1 MIKMDKDKSIPE
13 ELQFLEETPD
23 FLFTL
28 TGSRSF
34 TFGKVYQNSDWDF
47 FIEESKELLTFLKQ
61 HEFVNQYD
69 AYQNDPLNVAVYRKD
84 IPSLGTHVDIQVVN
98 DVQAKIK
105 MNSALKMHF
114 PYGLPEF
121 SNDVDRKLFTRRLWR
136 LMYQLYCC

>member
-1 MIKMDKDKSIPE
+1 MIKIDKDKSIPE

-34 TFGKVYQNSDWDF
+34 TFGKIYKDSDWDF
-47 FIEESKELLTFLKQ
+47 FIEESKELLIFLKQ
-61 HEFVNQYD
+61 HGFVNQYD

-84 IPSLGTHVDIQVVN
+84 IPLLGTHVDIQVVN
-98 DVQAKIK
+98 DIQAKVR
-105 MNSALKMHF
+105 MNSALKTHF

-121 SNDVDRKLFTRRLWR
+121 SNDVERKLFTKRLWR
-136 LMYQLYCC
+136 LMYQLYRC

>member
-121 SNDVDRKLFTRRLWR
+121 SDDVDRKLFTRRLWR

>member
-1 MIKMDKDKSIPE
+1 MIKMDRNKILPR
-13 ELQFLEETPD
+13 ELLFLEETPD

-34 TFGKVYQNSDWDF
+34 TYGKVFETADWDF
-47 FIEESKELLTFLKQ
+47 FTEEKKELIKFL
-61 HEFVNQYD
+61 EDNGFVNCYS
-69 AYQNDPLNVAVYRKD
+69 AYENDPLNTAVYRKD

-121 SNDVDRKLFTRRLWR
+121 SDNIDRKLFTKRLWR
-136 LMYQLYCC
+136 LMYQLYRC

>member
-1 MIKMDKDKSIPE
+1 MIKMDKDKLIPE
-13 ELQFLEETPD
+13 ELRFLEETPD

-34 TFGKVYQNSDWDF
+34 TFGKIYKDSDWDF
-47 FIEESKELLTFLKQ
+47 FIEESKGLLVFLQQ

-69 AYQNDPLNVAVYRKD
+69 AYQNDPLNTAVYRKD

-121 SNDVDRKLFTRRLWR
+121 SNDVDRKLFTKRLWR
-136 LMYQLYCC
+136 LMYQLYRC

>member
-1 MIKMDKDKSIPE
+1 MIKMDKDKSVPE
-13 ELQFLEETPD
+13 ELRFLEETPD

-34 TFGKVYQNSDWDF
+34 TFGKIYRDSDWDF
-47 FIEESKELLTFLKQ
+47 FIEESKELLVFLQQ

-69 AYQNDPLNVAVYRKD
+69 AYQNDPLNTAVYRKD

-98 DVQAKIK
+98 DVQAKIE

-121 SNDVDRKLFTRRLWR
+121 SNDVDRKLFTRKLWR
-136 LMYQLYCC
+136 LMYQIYLC